1 MGSMCKAMTST
12 GISFD
17 RSPNKQKPKEQAANG
32 KQKGKFART
41 PKMKNRTDK
50 VAQRSLQLVQHRS
63 EVADPDDEPQP
74 EYGGVAV
81 VVKPQK
87 KHVSPWTINA
97 MLVGMTR
104 HDPDHLRR
112 RIMESEAS
120 VDRAS
125 SSDEVDARTSFDVS
139 LNENLFGDPNVQRC
153 KGPEGQ
159 CTR

>member
-1 MGSMCKAMTST
+1 MRKAMTRAC
-12 GISFD
+12 ISFD
-17 RSPNKQKPKEQAANG
+17 KAPNRQKPREQAANG
-32 KQKGKFART
+32 KQNGKFAGT
-41 PKMKNRTDK
+41 AKMKNRTDK
-50 VAQRSLQLVQHRS
+50 VAQRSLVPVQHRNKAS
-63 EVADPDDEPQP
+63 DSDDEPQP
-74 EYGGVAV
+74 EHGGVSV
-81 VVKPQK
+81 VVKLQK